1 MGKQIKRI
9 IEDKLYDLE
18 LELHIKMNSLHKY
31 DDEERVLIYQRINEI
46 SEKIAEIKESL
57 MKLYSII
64 HNSK

>member
-9 IEDKLYDLE
+9 IDDKLFDLE

-31 DDEERVLIYQRINEI
+31 NYDERALIYQRINEI
-46 SEKIAEIKESL
+46 TEKIAEIKESL
-57 MKLYSII
+57 AEMYSII

>member
-64 HNSK
+64 NQSK